1 MKRSEEGLSVL
12 RFRRFSTIHLLIAL
26 GVLFIAAPFVEEID
40 GGELIVAGLF
50 PPVML
55 AVTDRKRVWSSQ
67 SDLPFRRS
75 PAEGLTTTT
84 RPFGWLNQLSAL
96 LRETKPDRFWRYH
109 GIVLRH

>member
-55 AVTDRKRVWSSQ
+55 AVADRKRV
-67 SDLPFRRS
+67 LVIAIVFAIHAITGRRINDDV
-75 PAEGLTTTT
+75 AA
-84 RPFGWLNQLSAL
+84 FWLVEPTLSFVA
-96 LRETKPDRFWRYH
+96 
-109 GIVLRH
+109 

>member
-26 GVLFIAAPFVEEID
+26 GLLFIAAPFVEEID

-55 AVTDRKRVWSSQ
+55 AVADRKRV
-67 SDLPFRRS
+67 LVIAIVFAIHAITGRRINGDV
-75 PAEGLTTTT
+75 AA
-84 RPFGWLNQLSAL
+84 FWLVEPTLSFVA
-96 LRETKPDRFWRYH
+96 
-109 GIVLRH
+109 

>member
-26 GVLFIAAPFVEEID
+26 RLLFIAAPFVEEID

-55 AVTDRKRVWSSQ
+55 AVADRKRFLVIAIV
-67 SDLPFRRS
+67 FAIHAITGRRINDDV
-75 PAEGLTTTT
+75 AA
-84 RPFGWLNQLSAL
+84 FWLVEPTLSFVA
-96 LRETKPDRFWRYH
+96 
-109 GIVLRH
+109 

>member
-55 AVTDRKRVWSSQ
+55 AVADRKRV
-67 SDLPFRRS
+67 LVIAIVFAIHTITGRRINDDV
-75 PAEGLTTTT
+75 AA
-84 RPFGWLNQLSAL
+84 FWLVEPTLSFVA
-96 LRETKPDRFWRYH
+96 
-109 GIVLRH
+109 

>member
-26 GVLFIAAPFVEEID
+26 GLVFIAAPFVEEIE

-55 AVTDRKRVWSSQ
+55 AVADRKRV
-67 SDLPFRRS
+67 LVIAIVFAIHAITGRRINDDV
-75 PAEGLTTTT
+75 AA
-84 RPFGWLNQLSAL
+84 FWLVEPTLSFVA
-96 LRETKPDRFWRYH
+96 
-109 GIVLRH
+109 

>member
-26 GVLFIAAPFVEEID
+26 GLLFIAAPFVEEID

-55 AVTDRKRVWSSQ
+55 AVTDRKRV
-67 SDLPFRRS
+67 LVIAIVFAIHAITGRRINDDV
-75 PAEGLTTTT
+75 AA
-84 RPFGWLNQLSAL
+84 FWLVEPTLSFVA
-96 LRETKPDRFWRYH
+96 
-109 GIVLRH
+109 

>member
-40 GGELIVAGLF
+40 GGELVVAGLF

-55 AVTDRKRVWSSQ
+55 AVADRKRV
-67 SDLPFRRS
+67 LVIAIVFAIHAITGRRINDDV
-75 PAEGLTTTT
+75 AA
-84 RPFGWLNQLSAL
+84 FWLVEPTLSFVA
-96 LRETKPDRFWRYH
+96 
-109 GIVLRH
+109 

>member
-26 GVLFIAAPFVEEID
+26 GLLFIAAPFVEEID

-55 AVTDRKRVWSSQ
+55 AVADRKRVLVIAIVFAIHAITGRGIN
-67 SDLPFRRS
+67 DDVAAF
-75 PAEGLTTTT
+75 
-84 RPFGWLNQLSAL
+84 WLVEPTLSFVA
-96 LRETKPDRFWRYH
+96 
-109 GIVLRH
+109 

>member
-26 GVLFIAAPFVEEID
+26 GLLFIAAPFVEEID

-55 AVTDRKRVWSSQ
+55 AVGDRKRV
-67 SDLPFRRS
+67 LVIAIVFAIHAITGRRINDDV
-75 PAEGLTTTT
+75 AA
-84 RPFGWLNQLSAL
+84 FWLVEPTLSFVA
-96 LRETKPDRFWRYH
+96 
-109 GIVLRH
+109 

>member
-26 GVLFIAAPFVEEID
+26 GLLFIAAPFVEEID

-55 AVTDRKRVWSSQ
+55 AVADRKRV
-67 SDLPFRRS
+67 LVIAIGFAIHAITGRRINDDV
-75 PAEGLTTTT
+75 AA
-84 RPFGWLNQLSAL
+84 FWLVEPTLSFVA
-96 LRETKPDRFWRYH
+96 
-109 GIVLRH
+109 

>member
-26 GVLFIAAPFVEEID
+26 GLLFIAAPFVEEID

-55 AVTDRKRVWSSQ
+55 AVADRKRV
-67 SDLPFRRS
+67 LVIAIVFAIHAITGRRINDDV
-75 PAEGLTTTT
+75 AA
-84 RPFGWLNQLSAL
+84 FWLVEPTLSFVA
-96 LRETKPDRFWRYH
+96 
-109 GIVLRH
+109 